1 MNIKKRRGFTL
12 IEVIAVLVIIS
23 MIFLIVTPLVM
34 NIIRKAKDSADKRS
48 IDAYGR
54 SVEYAVAVYMLDDAE
69 FPTSFDDIT
78 IEYRGS
84 RVECAVN
91 IVNYD
96 GSIFLDK
103 CAVNGKLVKDSK
115 FASGYYQYGRDTGKY
130 MFTLYKD
137 IAEVVNNSSNSGTDN
152 GSISSESNG
161 STSSGSTANTLGTVT
176 YNGETYYRLTNVNVN
191 VGYVALTTEKPLSYE
206 DTVKYAGGIPVA
218 NVDGYGFV
226 AYYTSDA
233 CNASN
238 NTDCKT
244 DYASSNAKIIIDAW
258 ANDNLKDGSTAGII
272 TTEYLTNQGYSLI
285 GNNTYQKT
293 SSTPTNL
300 FSLGIDYWAIDDNGN
315 VYKGSSTLNVT
326 YPYDLATIRPII
338 IAPKDD
344 VKVNRPN
351 SNGNN
356 NGASANSVT
365 NNTNNDTSNPYTVDN
380 IIMFVSIAVIVVCV
394 IILIIYL
401 IAKNNKKEDKEKD
414 KKN

>member
-1 MNIKKRRGFTL
+1 MKMKKKRGFTL
-12 IEVIAVLVIIS
+12 IEVIAVLVVISIIT
-23 MIFLIVTPLVM
+23 LIVTPLVM
-34 NIIRKAKDSADKRS
+34 NIIRKARNSADKRS
-48 IDAYGR
+48 IDIYGR
-54 SVEYAVAVYMLDDAE
+54 TIEIAAVAYMLDDTE
-69 FPTSFDDIT
+69 FPTSFSDLD
-78 IEYRGS
+78 IEYTGS
-84 RVECAVN
+84 NVECAVN

-96 GSIFLDK
+96 GSVFLDK
-103 CAVNGKLVKDSK
+103 CAVNGRLIKDSK
-115 FASGYYQYGRDTGKY
+115 FASGYYQFGKDTGNY

-137 IAEVVNNSSNSGTDN
+137 ITEVVNNT
-152 GSISSESNG
+152 SNG
-161 STSSGSTANTLGTVT
+161 SGSITNGSNSSTSSSTSSNMLGTVT
-176 YNGETYYRLTNVNVN
+176 YNGGTYYRLTNVNVN

-206 DTVKYAGGIPVA
+206 DTVKYAGDIPVA
-218 NVDGYGFV
+218 NIEGYGFV
-226 AYYTSDA
+226 AYYSSDT

-238 NTDCKT
+238 NTECKT

-258 ANDNLKDGSTAGII
+258 AADNLKDGSTAGII

-285 GNNTYQKT
+285 GNNIYQKT

-365 NNTNNDTSNPYTVDN
+365 NNTNNDTNNPYTVDN
-380 IIMFVSIAVIVVCV
+380 IIMFISIAVIVVCI